1 VCSRIGASE
10 MSAVWGWGRVIS
22 WSALCAAGLVLVGA
36 ARPALAWGV
45 QPAPGLG
52 TPALAAGAQPAF
64 GAGAPTLAAG
74 LPAPAGAGSSLGAAP
89 PASTAGGGPTA
100 IGEQPRSGA
109 GAPTLFTIAPD
120 TPEPNSSE
128 EIARATTEPR
138 FSSPWVSYVPASST
152 VPSPR
157 AFLHRIAGAPGE
169 LVDSGTAYAY
179 ARALASA
186 SPRVRLF
193 KIGRSEEGRDIV
205 LLAIADEAGI
215 QQLDQLK
222 ADTAALADPR
232 RTDAAAATKIIEHAR
247 PIYYFNA
254 ALHSDET
261 GSTEAVLELAYRLAV
276 SDQPMIDR
284 IRRNLVVLINP
295 VSNPDGRD
303 KQVEWFYRYLKGK
316 TELQK
321 LPRQAPPYWSKYAYV
336 DINRDAHQLTHETT
350 KAVQRMLFDWH
361 PQVVH
366 DLHESIALLITWN
379 GTGPLNEHVDPISYN
394 ERMELSF
401 HEVQTMT
408 AMGMPGVWT
417 WNFGDDFAHLFM
429 DSVGLNHN
437 AIGRGYETFGNGTA
451 ETLTQTSPADAV
463 SQEWYRPS
471 PPPDAPFKWSAR
483 DNLNYTETGALS
495 VLDAAAQ
502 QSKSLLINF
511 YQKGLHSWQ
520 KGVTEAPF
528 AYVIPDE
535 QGDPTRVA
543 QLVARLMAQG
553 IEVHRAGAQLTLK
566 EGVFPAGT
574 YVVRLDQ
581 PYRNYAVDLLSAQH
595 YPKDAGEPYDDISW
609 SFPAHYHLSALPIAD
624 AAVRAASL
632 TLLTEPPHAKGSV
645 SEAGASVNAYLLK
658 DTGQEGLL
666 EARFRLAK
674 FKVDIAERPFSSGGV
689 QYPAGSWI
697 LPTQSGLEKA
707 LEEASGQL
715 GLEFVAASSVPDVS
729 HHAAPVPRLGVWI
742 PWADTDTSG
751 WTRYSLDQR
760 HIPYSYVRDED
771 IRAGKLRSKYDV
783 LLYPHVDLELA
794 EQIEGIPKSWG
805 PMAFKK
811 TRTTPSFG
819 SPAESDDITGGI
831 GYAGLAEIQ
840 RYVDSGGLLITLG
853 SGSMLPLEAGIVR
866 GVRRES
872 GGVPRSSQG
881 GGAASAA
888 ASQASETRTPGSHLR
903 VTFARPDHPIAYGY
917 SAHTHVFRQNFPLYA
932 VPRFWLRMAYCTTCL
947 DGPVDPSGVVLEWGD
962 REGAPFVVS
971 GQAWGEQNLIGRPAI
986 LDLRAGSGHVVAF
999 NFNPLHRDLNRGDQ
1013 RMLWNAII
1021 NWQYELT
1028 LH

>member
-1 VCSRIGASE
+1 MRGC
-10 MSAVWGWGRVIS
+10 
-22 WSALCAAGLVLVGA
+22 
-36 ARPALAWGV
+36 
-45 QPAPGLG
+45 
-52 TPALAAGAQPAF
+52 AGADEVRGLRGAVRDGTAVCMATVVALLAVAADVAKAEPTAGEPAASI
-64 GAGAPTLAAG
+64 AGAPA
-74 LPAPAGAGSSLGAAP
+74 
-89 PASTAGGGPTA
+89 ASTVGVP
-100 IGEQPRSGA
+100 

-120 TPEPNSSE
+120 EPEPNSSE

-138 FSSPWVSYVPASST
+138 FSSPWVSYIPASST
-152 VPSPR
+152 VPSPS

-169 LVDSGTAYAY
+169 LVDSGKAYAY
-179 ARALASA
+179 ARALAAA
-186 SPRVRLF
+186 SPRVRVF

-215 QQLDQLK
+215 QHLDQLK

-232 RTDAAAATKIIEHAR
+232 KTDAASASKIIERAR

-284 IRRNLVVLINP
+284 IRKNLVVLINP

-303 KQVEWFYRYLKGK
+303 KQVEWFYQYLKGK
-316 TELQK
+316 TELEK

-366 DLHESIALLITWN
+366 DLHESVALLITWN
-379 GTGPLNEHVDPISYN
+379 GTGPINEHIDPISYN
-394 ERMELSF
+394 ERMELSW
-401 HEVQTMT
+401 HEVQAMT
-408 AMGMPGVWT
+408 GMGMPGVWT
-417 WNFGDDFAHLFM
+417 WNFGDDFAHLFL
-429 DSVGLNHN
+429 DSVGINHN

-451 ETLTQTSPADAV
+451 ETLTQTSPPDEV

-471 PPPDAPFKWSAR
+471 PPPNTPFKWSAR
-483 DNLNYTETGALS
+483 DNLNYTETGALA
-495 VLDAAAQ
+495 VLDAAAL
-502 QSKSLLINF
+502 QSKTLLSNF
-511 YQKGLHSWQ
+511 YQKGLNSWQ
-520 KGVTEAPF
+520 KGVSEVPY
-528 AYVIPDE
+528 AYVIPDG

-543 QLVARLMAQG
+543 QLVSRLMSQG
-553 IEVHRAGAQLTLK
+553 IEVHRASGELRLK
-566 EGVFPAGT
+566 EGVFAAGT

-581 PYRNYAVDLLSAQH
+581 PYRNYAVDVLGIQH
-595 YPKDAGEPYDDISW
+595 YPRDAGEPYDDISW
-609 SFPAHYHLSALPIAD
+609 SFPVHYHLNVIPIAD
-624 AAVRAASL
+624 VGVRSASL
-632 TLLTEPPHAKGSV
+632 TQLTDTPHVKGSV
-645 SEAGASVNAYLLK
+645 AGGLAKVYLLK

-666 EARFRLAK
+666 EARFRLSK
-674 FKVDIAERPFSSGGV
+674 FKVDIAERAFSAQGV
-689 QYPAGSWI
+689 EYPAGSWM
-697 LPTQSGLEKA
+697 LSTQPGLEKA
-707 LEEASGQL
+707 IEETAGQL
-715 GLEFVAASSVPDVS
+715 GLDFASVATVPDVS

-751 WTRYSLDQR
+751 WARYSLDQR
-760 HIPYSYVRDED
+760 HIPYSYIRDED
-771 IRAGKLRSKYDV
+771 IRAGKLRAKYDV

-794 EQIEGIPKSWG
+794 EQIQGIPKAWG

-811 TRTTPSFG
+811 TRSTPSFG
-819 SPAESDDITGGI
+819 TPAESDDITGGI

-840 RYVDSGGLLITLG
+840 RFVDSGGLMITLG
-853 SGSMLPLEAGIVR
+853 SGSMLPLEGGIVR

-881 GGAASAA
+881 GGPAAAA
-888 ASQASETRTPGSHLR
+888 ASQVAETRTPGSHLR

-917 SAHTHVFRQNFPLYA
+917 SAHTYVFRQNFPLYS
-932 VPRFWLRMAYCTTCL
+932 VPRYWLRMAYCTTCL
-947 DGPVDPSGVVLEWGD
+947 DGPIDTHGVVLEWGD
-962 REGAPFVVS
+962 RDGAPFVVS
-971 GQAWGEQNLIGRPAI
+971 GQAWGEDNLIGRAAI
-986 LDLRAGSGHVVAF
+986 LDMRVGVGHVLTF